1 VNWEVIENM
10 EDDKIIKL
18 DDKEYVLRKFGIAE
32 KIAIKDSCVD
42 ALGNVK
48 IGTMQL
54 KMLASSLVSWN
65 YTDNNGNM
73 IPPSEKN
80 ILKYMNPDHF
90 DRLSEEAISLNE
102 LNYAEKKT
110 SLDRPA
116 SNLDGLNE
124 NTENKK
130 VEGLNK

>member
-1 VNWEVIENM
+1 
-10 EDDKIIKL
+10 
-18 DDKEYVLRKFGIAE
+18 
-32 KIAIKDSCVD
+32 
-42 ALGNVK
+42 
-48 IGTMQL
+48 MQL

-116 SNLDGLNE
+116 SNLDGVNE
-124 NTENKK
+124 NIENKK
-130 VEGLNK
+130 TE

>member
-1 VNWEVIENM
+1 MNWEVIENM

-32 KIAIKDSCVD
+32 KIAIKDSCMD

-73 IPPSEKN
+73 IPPTEKN
-80 ILKYMNPDHF
+80 IVKYMDPDHF
-90 DRLSEEAISLNE
+90 DILTQEAISLNE
-102 LNYAEKKT
+102 LSYAEKKT
-110 SLDRPA
+110 SSGRPVKDW
-116 SNLDGLNE
+116 DGVNE

-130 VEGLNK
+130 TEELNK